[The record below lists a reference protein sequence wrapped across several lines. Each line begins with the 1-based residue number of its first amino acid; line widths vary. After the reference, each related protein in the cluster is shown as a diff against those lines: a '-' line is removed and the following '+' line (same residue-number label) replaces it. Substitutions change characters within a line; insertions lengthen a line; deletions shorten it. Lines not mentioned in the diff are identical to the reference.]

1 MLLGRLISE
10 PCVERI
16 GSRDDDESARLPL
29 VEGLPSDWSGL
40 LRLKNNYIVVTAVLY
55 GMIR

>member
-1 MLLGRLISE
+1 MPLGRLISE

-16 GSRDDDESARLPL
+16 GSSDDDESARLPL

-40 LRLKNNYIVVTAVLY
+40 LGLGKNDNNFRIQL
-55 GMIR
+55 

>member
-16 GSRDDDESARLPL
+16 GSSDDDESARLPL

-40 LRLKNNYIVVTAVLY
+40 LGLGKNDNNFRIQL
-55 GMIR
+55 

>member
-16 GSRDDDESARLPL
+16 GSSDDDESARLPL

-40 LRLKNNYIVVTAVLY
+40 LRLGKNDNNFNF
-55 GMIR
+55 RKQ